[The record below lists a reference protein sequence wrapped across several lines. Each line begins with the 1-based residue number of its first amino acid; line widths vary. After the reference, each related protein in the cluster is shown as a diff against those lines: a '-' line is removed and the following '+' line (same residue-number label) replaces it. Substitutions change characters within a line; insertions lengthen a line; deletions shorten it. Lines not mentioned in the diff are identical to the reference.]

1 MVNLI
6 QLYLACIGL
15 MFILKYGTILDQPRN
30 WIKSK
35 HTKLNDLFSC
45 ALCLGFWCGAA
56 VQLVPHFIIVMLSC
70 AAVCWIVDVVF
81 GFIIDF
87 SQKLV

>member
-1 MVNLI
+1 MANFI

-15 MFILKYGTILDQPRN
+15 MFILKYGTILNQPRN
-30 WIKSK
+30 WLKGK
-35 HTKLNDLFSC
+35 HEKLNDLFSC
-45 ALCLGFWCGAA
+45 ALCLGFWCGGII
-56 VQLVPHFIIVMLSC
+56 QIVPQFLIVMLSV

-81 GFIIDF
+81 GAIIDY